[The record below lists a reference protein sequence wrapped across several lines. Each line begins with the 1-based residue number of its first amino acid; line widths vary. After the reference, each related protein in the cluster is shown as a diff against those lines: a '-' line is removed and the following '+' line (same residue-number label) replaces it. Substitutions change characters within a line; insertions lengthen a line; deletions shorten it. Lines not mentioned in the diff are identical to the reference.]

1 MPALNTGHGGI
12 DMTEATARQIV
23 LANLVRLVIAA
34 GGGWLA
40 LRWSA
45 DVSYVF
51 AALGAALAAF
61 GLITAGAVATGAWF
75 GPIVRPRPRVL
86 ARARSMRM
94 MGRFLE
100 DFAVGQT
107 F

>member
-1 MPALNTGHGGI
+1 
-12 DMTEATARQIV
+12 
-23 LANLVRLVIAA
+23 VRLVIAA

-40 LRWSA
+40 LRWGA

-75 GPIVRPRPRVL
+75 GPIVWARPRLL
-86 ARARSMRM
+86 ASE
-94 MGRFLE
+94 G
-100 DFAVGQT
+100 GQCS
-107 F
+107 